1 MEYHYV
7 ALEKL
12 FSSLAVDMSEENM
25 RKQLLTL
32 TSDEVRKLKDEYLQQ
47 DPNLIQ
53 ILIDPQDL
61 RDQQEIY
68 LLKLLS
74 VYFDRLRR

>member
-25 RKQLLTL
+25 HKQLLNL
-32 TSDEVRKLKDEYLQQ
+32 TSDEVRKLKDLMNMCGYSYNHEVA
-47 DPNLIQ
+47 
-53 ILIDPQDL
+53 
-61 RDQQEIY
+61 
-68 LLKLLS
+68 K
-74 VYFDRLRR
+74 